1 LVALLRRN
9 SGAQDHYPVAIEGC
23 EWHIKIHPTESGRES
38 FTQMRDQFAAEPDNA
53 LFVFKDGECKVF
65 YIGEKDAA

>member
-1 LVALLRRN
+1 
-9 SGAQDHYPVAIEGC
+9 
-23 EWHIKIHPTESGRES
+23 
-38 FTQMRDQFAAEPDNA
+38 MRDQFAAEPDNA